1 MDIRDRFSRG
11 NAELRAVDAN
21 QIAQAHLAH
30 ITTLR
35 AARVQHKAI
44 ARGLQ
49 LYFDS
54 VAAEQ
59 IPGEFLEILHKADQ
73 EISER

>member
-1 MDIRDRFSRG
+1 MDSRDRFSRG
-11 NAELRAVDAN
+11 NAELRAIDAN
-21 QIAQAHLAH
+21 QIAQVHLAH
-30 ITTLR
+30 IATLR

-44 ARGLQ
+44 TRGLQ

-59 IPGEFLEILHKADQ
+59 VPGEFLEILHKADQ

>member
-1 MDIRDRFSRG
+1 MDSRDRFSRG
-11 NAELRAVDAN
+11 NAELRAVDAD
-21 QIAQAHLAH
+21 QIGQAHLAH
-30 ITTLR
+30 VATLR
-35 AARVQHKAI
+35 AARVRHKAI

-54 VAAEQ
+54 VTAEQ
-59 IPGEFLEILHKADQ
+59 IPGEFLEILGETDK